1 MNEAQ
6 TIEAAKPEHAGV
18 RRLSDLQTPCL
29 VLDVDRMDR
38 NIARLRAK
46 LDGLGVTL
54 RPHLKTAKSVEI
66 ARRMMNTPQGPATV
80 STLREAELFAEAG
93 ITDVI
98 YAVGV
103 TPSKLAKVI
112 ELRRGGCDL
121 AVLLDTVEQAQAVAS
136 ASREAGIIIPA
147 LIEIDCDGHRSGI
160 LPGDADRLRAI
171 AAALVDGGELRGVLT
186 HAGGSYSARGN
197 KLKDCADAERK
208 AVIEAATILRKAGYA
223 CPIVSMGSTP
233 TAHNAVVLDGV
244 TEVRAGVFIFF
255 DLVMAGI
262 GICKVEDIAISVL
275 ATVIGHQR
283 EKGWIL
289 IDAGWM
295 AMSQDRG
302 TSKQEVN
309 QGYGLVCDVS
319 GQPFDNLILADA
331 NQEHGII
338 TVRPGSDA
346 GLPALQIGDRV
357 RILPNHAC
365 ATGAQHQAYHV
376 VRGACDVVEDE
387 WQRFGGW

>member
-18 RRLSDLQTPCL
+18 RRLSELQTPCL

-160 LPGDADRLRAI
+160 LPGDADRLHAI

-197 KLKDCADAERK
+197 KLKDCADTERN

-376 VRGACDVVEDE
+376 VRGACDLVEDE

>member
-1 MNEAQ
+1 MNQAQ
-6 TIEAAKPEHAGV
+6 TIEAAKPKHAGV
-18 RRLSDLQTPCL
+18 RGLSELQTPCL

-197 KLKDCADAERK
+197 KLKDCADAERN

-376 VRGACDVVEDE
+376 VRGACDLVEDE